1 MYDIVSYQMINLYIK
16 EVKNEEIKK
25 GLKIALEIMQNS
37 SYYDLKNWEILTEKE
52 QIEEIKEYIK

>member
-1 MYDIVSYQMINLYIK
+1 MYDIISYQMINLCIK

-25 GLKIALEIMQNS
+25 GLKIALEIMSNS
-37 SYYDLKNWEILTEKE
+37 SYYDLNDWENLTEKE

>member
-1 MYDIVSYQMINLYIK
+1 MYDIVSYQMINLCIE

-25 GLKIALEIMQNS
+25 GLKIALTIIQNS
-37 SYYDLKNWEILTEKE
+37 SYYNLKDWENRTKKE